1 MQTNFAFV
9 EPKPSAFDPIGT
21 SRFVRTLITR
31 DDDGDGPVGEWILK
45 RQAWREAARLRK
57 LEAELGEVFEESY

>member
-1 MQTNFAFV
+1 MQQLMNWC
-9 EPKPSAFDPIGT
+9 EPPPSQYDPIGT

-45 RQAWREAARLRK
+45 RQVWREAARLRA
-57 LEAELGEVFEESY
+57 LEAELGGVFEESV